1 MAIKRDERP
10 WGYYEVLATD
20 NMTQIKKIV
29 VRDQQQLSL
38 QTHEHR
44 DEHWFCAAG
53 NGLVTIDDA
62 EIHFTAGMTI
72 QILRG
77 EKHRVKSL
85 AGDLVFYEVQVGSY
99 LGEDDI
105 VRYED
110 NYGRATGGSSSAS

>member
-1 MAIKRDERP
+1 MERNERP
-10 WGYYEVLATD
+10 WGYYEILATD
-20 NMTQIKKIV
+20 NMTQIKKLV

-44 DEHWFCAAG
+44 DEYWFISSGIAFIT
-53 NGLVTIDDA
+53 VDDY
-62 EIHFTAGMTI
+62 EESFTAGQTL

-85 AGDLVFYEVQVGSY
+85 QGDLVLYEVQVGSY

-110 NYGRATGGSSSAS
+110 NYGRA

>member
-1 MAIKRDERP
+1 MAMTIKRDERP

-44 DEHWFCAAG
+44 DEHWFCASG
-53 NGLVTIDDA
+53 IGLVTIDDA
-62 EIHFTAGMTI
+62 EISFTAGMTI

-110 NYGRATGGSSSAS
+110 NYGRATATGV